1 MLIRVVDAL
10 RARQSPRFPKE
21 ALLIRLCIIL
31 LLSST
36 VAVTSSQAQVRQ
48 QNEMFTDIDL
58 LFDILS
64 AVVNRVDIDDPAVL
78 AREFPGRTFAD
89 FDRDRNGAF
98 MTFGAALG
106 LYDLNL
112 AISQFNHD
120 QVDQDGDGLIGF
132 YELECGYTASGQ
144 TLDPTAPQTVAGMDD
159 AAQDCDGDGASNLF
173 EVESGTDPLD
183 PNDAPESDFEIET
196 PDLDTTPLT
205 AAGDGW
211 EIELAPR
218 RAMQFEGG
226 DFTLTGTFRD
236 K

>member
-1 MLIRVVDAL
+1 MCMIFV
-10 RARQSPRFPKE
+10 
-21 ALLIRLCIIL
+21 
-31 LLSST
+31 LLST
-36 VAVTSSQAQVRQ
+36 GAVTSSQAQVRQ

-64 AVVNRVDIDDPAVL
+64 AVVNRLDIDDPTVL

-112 AISQFNHD
+112 AIQQFNHD

-132 YELECGYTASGQ
+132 YELECRFAESGQ
-144 TLDPTAPQTVAGMDD
+144 NLDPTTPQTVAGSDD

-173 EVESGTDPLD
+173 EIESGTDPLD
-183 PNDAPESDFEIET
+183 SSDTPDNDFEIDA
-196 PDLDTTPLT
+196 PDLETTPLT

-218 RAMQFEGG
+218 RTMRFEGG
-226 DFTLTGTFRD
+226 GFTLTGTFKD